1 MIDTLNV
8 LTKTM
13 PDTLRIILSSA
24 DKPGFWSH
32 YSPLIVALVVVAVS
46 SFFQWYNAYKQ
57 RKLEWYKIDDLAWL
71 EVFQDLV
78 TKYLAVIHKNLL
90 VCAIK
95 EDFST
100 FCIDDNEFNYLFN
113 GLLLH
118 LDQSEDKQLKLIN
131 NLEKN
136 FKLITSTS
144 DIKKLRKI
152 ISHHVSSTRKIFHD
166 IADEFYDKKN
176 K

>member
-8 LTKTM
+8 VTKTI

-24 DKPGFWSH
+24 DKPDFWSH
-32 YSPLIVALVVVAVS
+32 YSPLIVALVVVATS
-46 SFFQWYNAYKQ
+46 SFFQWYNASKQ
-57 RKLEWYKIDDLAWL
+57 RKLELYKIDDLAWL
-71 EVFQDLV
+71 EMLQDLV
-78 TKYLAVIHKNLL
+78 TKYLTVIHKNLKD
-90 VCAIK
+90 CAMK
-95 EDFST
+95 SDFST

-118 LDQSEDKQLKLIN
+118 LDQSKDKQLKLIN

-166 IADEFYDKKN
+166 IADDF
-176 K
+176 